1 MRTKTVMLLGTLS
14 LAAAQDRL
22 PISGEATAA
31 VQKPGETDP
40 SSGAA
45 PAPQALAG
53 VYIRAGQ
60 FERALETLERAAALD
75 PSNKST
81 QHLLATCYL
90 EQAMNPRLSAP
101 DAQVYLERSAAAED
115 RALAVDPS
123 FFDALAHKSRV
134 LRELAARE
142 TRPANRQTL
151 ITEANALAARATS
164 IAAGSPM
171 SIPPGNESNPSFFPP
186 AE

>member
-1 MRTKTVMLLGTLS
+1 MRTKTVVLLGTLS

-31 VQKPGETDP
+31 LQKPGERDP
-40 SSGAA
+40 SSGA
-45 PAPQALAG
+45 APQALAG

-151 ITEANALAARATS
+151 IAEANALAARATS